1 MNPKKVVEELRWIV
15 EYLEQYNMDICQQKT
30 IRNAVDLLEK
40 LTWVPVKERLPDE
53 KGHYLVI
60 SELNYWHGGCWD
72 KNKDGTSRSIVV
84 AFYDKT
90 DTIGGKNYWN
100 HSHVTHWMPLPDL
113 PRIDTKS

>member
-1 MNPKKVVEELRWIV
+1 MVDRKIVNELKLIL
-15 EYLEQYNMDICQQKT
+15 EYLENHNMDICQQKT
-30 IRNAVDLLEK
+30 IRNAVDLIEK
-40 LTWVPVKERLPDE
+40 LTWISVQERLPDKE
-53 KGHYLVI
+53 GHYLVV

-90 DTIGGKNYWN
+90 DTISGKNYWN

-113 PRIDTKS
+113 PLIDIKD